1 MQVIDREE
9 LERKHRELDEHI
21 RRLEAHHGN
30 ELEIRRLKRE
40 KLHLKEQ
47 IARLAHDRLSA
58 A

>member
-9 LERKHRELDEHI
+9 LERKHRELDEQV
-21 RRLEAHHGN
+21 RQLQAHHGN

-40 KLHLKEQ
+40 KLRLKEQ
-47 IARLAHDRLSA
+47 IARLTHDQMSA

>member
-21 RRLEAHHGN
+21 RRLEAYHSN

-47 IARLAHDRLSA
+47 IARLAHDRVSA